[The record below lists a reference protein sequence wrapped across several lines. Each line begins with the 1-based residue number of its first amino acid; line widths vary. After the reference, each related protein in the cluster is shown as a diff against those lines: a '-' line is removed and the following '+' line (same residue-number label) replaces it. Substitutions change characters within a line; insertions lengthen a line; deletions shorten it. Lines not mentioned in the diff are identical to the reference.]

1 MYDLRMKITKITS
14 IATYKFGSSSC
25 SLYEGSL
32 YIFSSIIVVNI
43 MVKNHANYRNQWIK
57 IRMFTDIKPKLALL
71 NCLVFN

>member
-1 MYDLRMKITKITS
+1 MVKITS
-14 IATYKFGSSSC
+14 IAMNKFGSSSC

-43 MVKNHANYRNQWIK
+43 MVKNHANYRNQWIV
-57 IRMFTDIKPKLALL
+57 IINFTDIKPKLALL

>member
-1 MYDLRMKITKITS
+1 MVNITS
-14 IATYKFGSSSC
+14 IATYKFGSSIC

-43 MVKNHANYRNQWIK
+43 MVKNHANYRNQWIE
-57 IRMFTDIKPKLALL
+57 ISFFTDIKPKFALL